1 MKEFF
6 FELFSEEIPAKMQKL
21 AAEELKLRFT
31 QQVENLVEF
40 SDLETFVTPRR
51 LVLLCK
57 ISDKTKMS
65 KTLVKG
71 PRTSIDNSILEKFL
85 QSNGIKIEDCFKD
98 VVDSK
103 EYYFFNKVTEAED
116 ITLYVTDIIYQIIT
130 KFKWPKDMF
139 WNDSK
144 IRWVR
149 PLRNIY
155 VSLDG
160 EFIPVNII
168 GISNNDFI
176 QPHRVLGKPFKPKNF
191 LDYKESLL
199 KNGVILSSQE
209 RKNFI
214 QEQIANIEKS
224 NNNIKVIVNEALL
237 DEIVGLTEYPCVVL
251 GEIPERFLSLPEK
264 IIINCMAHHQKFMPV
279 YNSDGLDKFFVLVC
293 NNKCFDNAIIGAQK
307 VLNARLNDAEF
318 FLINDKQ
325 KTLDSKIQ
333 VLNNTVFYDKLGS
346 IYDRV
351 SRMQTVAEI
360 VCKFF
365 DVERLFIQRA
375 ILLSKCDLMTEVVSE
390 FPELQGYMG
399 AYYAKL
405 AKEDGIVVDGI
416 REQYM
421 PSNSEDELPKTI
433 PGTIVALVDKLELLL
448 SFFHI
453 GIRLKGS
460 KDSLGL
466 RRAGIG
472 LAKILMNCKAGIC
485 IKELAKEACDR
496 LRYSDD
502 LAEYFIKFIIDR
514 LVQIFK
520 CPFNIL
526 NAIISASER
535 FDIADI
541 RGKLDILLPYAND
554 PDILGAYK
562 RLINIVNTKKNI
574 AINELLFNNEFEK
587 KLFKQLL
594 LLAEI
599 DDIEEYMKTVKE
611 IVPTLYDFFDNV
623 LVNVESE
630 QIRDNRIALLSF
642 SIMLYEKYIKF
653 YLLF

>member
-1 MKEFF
+1 MKELF

-21 AAEELKLRFT
+21 AAEELKLRFIE
-31 QQVENLVEF
+31 QVENLVEF

-85 QSNGIKIEDCFKD
+85 QSNGIKIDDCFKD
-98 VVDSK
+98 SVDSK
-103 EYYFFNKVTEAED
+103 GYYFFNKITEAED
-116 ITLYVTDIIYQIIT
+116 IKQYVTEIIYQIIT

-191 LDYKESLL
+191 LDYKESLF

-214 QEQIANIEKS
+214 LEQIANIEK
-224 NNNIKVIVNEALL
+224 NNNIRVIVDEVLL
-237 DEIVGLTEYPCVVL
+237 NEIVGLTEYPCVAL

-279 YNSDGLDKFFVLVC
+279 YNSEGLDKFFVLVC

-318 FLINDKQ
+318 FLIKDKQ

-351 SRMQTVAEI
+351 SRMQIVAEVI
-360 VCKFF
+360 CKFF
-365 DVERLFIQRA
+365 DIQRLFIQRA

-390 FPELQGYMG
+390 FPELQGYIG
-399 AYYAKL
+399 SYYAKL
-405 AKEDGIVVDGI
+405 AKEDDIVVDGI

-421 PSNSEDELPKTI
+421 PSNSEDELPKTVA
-433 PGTIVALVDKLELLL
+433 GTVVALVDKIELLL

-453 GIRLKGS
+453 GIKLKGS

-472 LAKILMNCKAGIC
+472 LVKILMNCKSGIC
-485 IKELAKEACDR
+485 LKELAKESCDR
-496 LRYSDD
+496 LGYSDNV
-502 LAEYFIKFIIDR
+502 AEYFIKFIIDR
-514 LVQIFK
+514 LVKILK
-520 CPFNIL
+520 CPFNVL
-526 NAIISASER
+526 NSIISASEK
-535 FDIADI
+535 FDISDI
-541 RGKLDILLPYAND
+541 KGKLAILIPYAND

-562 RLINIVNTKKNI
+562 RMMNIMSTKNSI
-574 AINELLFNNEFEK
+574 AINELLLNNEFEK
-587 KLFKQLL
+587 KLFKKLL
-594 LLAEI
+594 FLAEI
-599 DDIEEYMKTVKE
+599 DDIKEYMKTVKE
-611 IVPTLYDFFDNV
+611 IVPTLYDFLDNV
-623 LVNVESE
+623 LVNVEDK
-630 QIRDNRIALLSF
+630 QVRDNRIALLSF